1 MQNIIVDV
9 SRETR
14 MVTLSK
20 YTLGVDAEHLQYNL
34 VFKFEDE
41 FIDGTARLEYEID
54 GDKNFIMLE
63 KVGESYVMPV
73 KNILTKEGQV
83 NMQLVITEGEKIDDI
98 SVFKSNIFYFRVNE
112 SINAE
117 SEAPKGYLQ
126 WLEIANAKLN
136 EIDYAV
142 EKANNLDLNIDKV
155 SDTATIEITKK
166 DGSTKSVEIKDGAKG
181 DKGEPNTLTIGE
193 VIKGEEASA
202 TITGDSPNQ
211 ILNLVLPKGDKGDKG
226 PIGET
231 GRTGATGPIG
241 PRGERGPQGLQGI
254 QGIQGQQG
262 PRGEQGPRG
271 LKGETGPQGPAGP
284 TYDDTQIWDAV
295 SQNSRDIVTLGNR
308 VDHKQDEL
316 KSGTNIK
323 TINNQSIL
331 GSGNITIQGGGS
343 GTTNYNDLSNKPKI
357 NNIELTG
364 NKTLD
369 NLGIQPKGDYATISD
384 LEDTVSDLEQQI
396 GNKQSILNKQDK
408 DNIVKDGLV
417 NNTNTLTDEEQLK
430 IEAWLG
436 LDQNYLTYYNT
447 KPYQVNSDYNPAHK
461 KYVDDAIKNYVDSLN
476 ANEVSY

>member
-20 YTLGVDAEHLQYNL
+20 YILGVDAEHLQYNL

-83 NMQLVITEGEKIDDI
+83 NMQLVITEGEKVDDI

-193 VIKGEEASA
+193 VIKGEEANA

-211 ILNLVLPKGDKGDKG
+211 ILNLVLPKGDKGDN
-226 PIGET
+226 GEK
-231 GRTGATGPIG
+231 
-241 PRGERGPQGLQGI
+241 
-254 QGIQGQQG
+254 
-262 PRGEQGPRG
+262 GEQGRPG
-271 LKGETGPQGPAGP
+271 KDGINGKDGIDGFSPNAKVEQTSDGAKITIIDKKGTTVANVKNGKDAEE
-284 TYDDTQIWDAV
+284 YDDTQIWDAV

-331 GSGNITIQGGGS
+331 GSGNITIQGGES

-369 NLGIQPKGDYATISD
+369 NLGIQPKGNYATISD

-417 NNTNTLTDEEQLK
+417 NNTNTLTDEEQLE

-447 KPYQVNSDYNPAHK
+447 KPYQVNSDYIPAHK